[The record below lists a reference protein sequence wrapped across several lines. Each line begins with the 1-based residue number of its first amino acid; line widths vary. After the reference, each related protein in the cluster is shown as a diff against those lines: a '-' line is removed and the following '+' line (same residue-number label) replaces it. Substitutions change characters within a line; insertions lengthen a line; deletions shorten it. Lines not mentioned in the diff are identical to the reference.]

1 MLLELENE
9 GERRREGGTD
19 ARPPKGWL
27 ELDPGQGEWKDSRH
41 HHDTH
46 TLAVNSH
53 NYRHTEMVT
62 FSSMWKCMGKVV
74 LRTSHHEIQPCNCLN
89 CHKVVFQ

>member
-1 MLLELENE
+1 MGLEVVNGLISVIRA
-9 GERRREGGTD
+9 GERGREEGGREGGTD

-27 ELDPGQGEWKDSRH
+27 ELDLGQGERKDSRH

-46 TLAVNSH
+46 THTHTADTHTDALAVNSP

-62 FSSMWKCMGKVV
+62 F
-74 LRTSHHEIQPCNCLN
+74 
-89 CHKVVFQ
+89 